1 MSIAALLNVIAQVSP
16 EGTDPLSRYLTV
28 GGALSVAIVAALVVI
43 RIQRTSVV
51 DLRADR
57 EADRA
62 EIEQLRADRDRDRQ
76 EMESLREDF
85 RTAADEA
92 RQCRSARAG
101 DRARIEALEHEC
113 ADLQARLATLPPE
126 RGGTNQ

>member
-1 MSIAALLNVIAQVSP
+1 MNVVAALLNVVAQVS

-62 EIEQLRADRDRDRQ
+62 EIEQLRADRERDRQ

-85 RTAADEA
+85 RMAAAEA
-92 RQCRSARAG
+92 RECRAARAG

-113 ADLQARLATLPPE
+113 ADLYARLATLPPE